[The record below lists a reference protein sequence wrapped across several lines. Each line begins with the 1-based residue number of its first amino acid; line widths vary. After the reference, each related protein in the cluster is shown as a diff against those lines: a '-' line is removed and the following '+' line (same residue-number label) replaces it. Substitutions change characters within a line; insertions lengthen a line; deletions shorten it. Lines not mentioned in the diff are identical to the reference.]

1 MLEPRA
7 VALGTFDGLHLGHM
21 QVLNAT
27 KQAGFLPC
35 ALLFSTHPAALL
47 GAFVPPA
54 LCTDRQRDAL
64 LHAAGIETLQVD
76 FREIMALSPRAFFEK
91 ILLERFSAGLVCC
104 GENYTF
110 GKGKSGN
117 ADTLATLCDEYGV
130 RLKVARTVRVDGVP
144 VSSTRIRAA
153 LENGEVQ
160 NANRMLGRTFSYAFP
175 VVEGDKRGRT
185 LHFPTINQF
194 FPDGFIRPRFG
205 VYASYTEL
213 DGKRYA
219 AVTNFGARPTI
230 GTNSVRSETC
240 ILGFSGN
247 LYGKSPEIHWL
258 KYLRPEQKF
267 DSLSELQT
275 AIAADAARAKEI
287 FENTI
292 ANPNK
297 TL

>member
-1 MLEPRA
+1 MLEQRA

-27 KQAGFLPC
+27 KEVGFLPS
-35 ALLFSTHPAALL
+35 ALLFSTHPAAVL
-47 GAFVPPA
+47 ANDAPPA
-54 LCTDRQRDAL
+54 LCTDQKREAL
-64 LHAAGIETLQVD
+64 LRAAGIEILQVD

-110 GKGKSGN
+110 GKGKSGTP
-117 ADTLATLCDEYGV
+117 DTLAALCKEYGV
-130 RLKVARTVRVDGVP
+130 RLKVVSTARFDGVP
-144 VSSTRIRAA
+144 ISSTRIRAA
-153 LENGEVQ
+153 LENGEVE
-160 NANRMLGRTFSYAFP
+160 NANQMLGRAFSYAFP
-175 VVEGDKRGRT
+175 VVEGEHRGRT
-185 LHFPTINQF
+185 LHYPTIKQF
-194 FPDGFIRPRFG
+194 FPDGFIRPKFG
-205 VYASYTEL
+205 VYASFTEI

-230 GTNSVRSETC
+230 GTKSVRSETC
-240 ILGFSGN
+240 ILGFSGD
-247 LYGKSPEIHWL
+247 LYGQSPEIHWL
-258 KYLRPEQKF
+258 SYLRPEQKF
-267 DSLSELQT
+267 GSLSELQT
-275 AIAADAARAKEI
+275 AIAADAKCAKEI